1 MLAFSV
7 IYDWRMNGK
16 VLALSARMPKIGQ
29 AYKAP
34 TDATVRK
41 AVICAAAVSPSA
53 PPDAPPSAVTAP
65 PSAATPEK
73 P

>member
-1 MLAFSV
+1 VLAFSV

-41 AVICAAAVSPSA
+41 AVICAAAASPSA

-65 PSAATPEK
+65 PGAATPDK